1 MTAFPTKKT
10 PAERAYVSALCR
22 ILVLLQFRLSE
33 QGAIQLMRR
42 LLIRVAESI
51 LTEKDLLK
59 ECRRMA
65 DRLKAL
71 DKHPDVEMSQ
81 DQANLIFGKILTV
94 FYQNY
99 LISL

>member
-1 MTAFPTKKT
+1 M
-10 PAERAYVSALCR
+10 SALCR

-42 LLIRVAESI
+42 LLIRVAESV

-59 ECRRMA
+59 ECRQMA

-99 LISL
+99 LLSL

>member
-1 MTAFPTKKT
+1 M
-10 PAERAYVSALCR
+10 
-22 ILVLLQFRLSE
+22 
-33 QGAIQLMRR
+33 
-42 LLIRVAESI
+42 AESI

-59 ECRRMA
+59 ECKRMA

-71 DKHPDVEMSQ
+71 DKHPDLEMSQ